1 MGFVTDRA
9 APRPTRFLF
18 VALLVVSAALGRM
31 AAQELALPNTPGSV
45 KFAVIGDS
53 GTGGPEQYQVA
64 KQMMAFHAKFAFDRV
79 IMLGDDIYGSQGP
92 RDLVQKFSLP
102 YKSLLD
108 AGVKFYA
115 ALGNHDDPA
124 NRSYP
129 LWNMGGERYYMY
141 VEKNVRFFVLDS
153 DQLDPKQLAWITD
166 AQKNSHDDWKIC
178 YFHHPLYSDGMTHGS
193 SVDLR
198 IVLEPLFVTYGV
210 NVVFSGHDHIY
221 ERITPQKGITY
232 FVSGSGG
239 QLRKGDTKKS
249 AMTAASFDQDQTFM
263 LVEVGGNDL
272 AFQAISR
279 TGVTVDKGTIP
290 RKIR

>member
-1 MGFVTDRA
+1 MQWRRGLAVLLIVSLTILRA
-9 APRPTRFLF
+9 
-18 VALLVVSAALGRM
+18 M
-31 AAQELALPNTPGSV
+31 AQDVALPNARDSV

-53 GTGGPEQYQVA
+53 GTGEQPQYEVA
-64 KQMMAFHAKFAFDRV
+64 RQMAAFRAKFGFDRV
-79 IMLGDDIYGSQGP
+79 IMLGDNIYGSQGP
-92 RDLVQKFSLP
+92 SDLVSKFAQP
-102 YKSLLD
+102 YKALLD

-124 NRSYP
+124 NRAYP
-129 LWNMGGERYYMY
+129 LWNMGGQRYYTY
-141 VEKNVRFFVLDS
+141 TAKDVRFFVLDS
-153 DQLDPKQLAWITD
+153 DQLDH
-166 AQKNSHDDWKIC
+166 AQVTWLSTALKGAKEGWKIC
-178 YFHHPLYSDGMTHGS
+178 YFHHPLYSDGGTHGS

-232 FVSGSGG
+232 FVEGAGG

-249 AMTAASFDQDQTFM
+249 AMTAASFDSDQSFM
-263 LVEVGGNDL
+263 LVEVGTTDL

-279 TGVTVDKGTIP
+279 TGVTVDKGVIHRAVP
-290 RKIR
+290 AGRQQRP